1 MRVPTTLRPLA
12 VALAIAAGLVT
23 LVPLAAA
30 HGDDGRLEAVSVIPS
45 GDTAVVTVRLTYE
58 NDSEPVNA
66 ATVTVAGEDGAG
78 ARLDPVAMT
87 RTASPGEYAA
97 TVTFPSAGTWNLR
110 VTSVN
115 PTATLPLTQ
124 EISADSGVTT
134 TPESSVGTAGDT
146 PTTATTGTVVSPQPS
161 DAATT
166 PRPSDSA
173 SSAVPWIVAAVV
185 VAVLIGAAAV
195 VLRRRR
201 GGDGDDGSD

>member
-12 VALAIAAGLVT
+12 VAIAIAVGLVT
-23 LVPLAAA
+23 FVPVAAA
-30 HGDDGRLEAVSVIPS
+30 HGDDGRLEAVSVVPS

-87 RTASPGEYAA
+87 RTAAPGEYAA

-124 EISADSGVTT
+124 EISADSGITT
-134 TPESSVGTAGDT
+134 TPASTIGTTGET

-161 DAATT
+161 DAEKLT
-166 PRPSDSA
+166 PPSDSA
-173 SSAVPWIVAAVV
+173 SGAAPWIVGAVV
-185 VAVLIGAAAV
+185 VVVLIGAAAV
-195 VLRRRR
+195 VLRRR
-201 GGDGDDGSD
+201 GGDGGDGSD